1 MAKHVKDIVVRI
13 ELDPENQAQLQE
25 LFNAH
30 LLEVLNRAVSEDHEA
45 VEALLMHRVKCN
57 RALAEDPTIQVGLIE
72 AESEG
77 FDVGLMGILSGLAGT
92 YENGYSRIASRWD
105 VECPEHGSQ
114 SGVAGE
120 QCGFCGDSGMPCEKT
135 LVLGRL
141 RGFER
146 TRECPEN
153 GPRMV

>member
-1 MAKHVKDIVVRI
+1 MAKRDIVVRI

-25 LFNAH
+25 LFNVH
-30 LLEVLNRAVSEDHEA
+30 LLEVLNRAVAEDHEA
-45 VEALLMHRVKCN
+45 VEALLLHRVKCN
-57 RALAEDPTIQVGLIE
+57 RALTEDLTIQVGLIDV
-72 AESEG
+72 ESEE

-92 YENGYSRIASRWD
+92 REDGYSRIASVWD
-105 VECPEHGSQ
+105 IYCSVCDQVILNINTIEFPCNVCG
-114 SGVAGE
+114 GE
-120 QCGFCGDSGMPCEKT
+120 
-135 LVLGRL
+135 LIRRL